1 MRLYMLERA
10 CELELMARQMDEP
23 PIQIDHDVIEK
34 AAIRMRKMRQ
44 TEGYGLAEWRGLV
57 RQVDRKGF
65 DYRV

>member
-1 MRLYMLERA
+1 
-10 CELELMARQMDEP
+10 
-23 PIQIDHDVIEK
+23 VIEK

-44 TEGYGLAEWRGLV
+44 TEGYGLADWRGLV